1 MGQKSMHFELTLLP
15 LIAWSK
21 ICLQVRRRHGQ
32 SKFTFDLSG
41 NQSLLLKGSFKLQ
54 YWWDR
59 SFLKRWKGVKCN
71 MKDIDWLNWQ
81 LKRDKR
87 SWSTFSRE
95 TIFII
100 YSLHPLA
107 SFTFMKKKTKTI
119 GPCFCIGVFFQSVV
133 KLAATGGHINMK
145 LLKHF
150 FWPHQG
156 RTVSKMRQSIQIKN
170 TKTRLV
176 IQADPCLPS
185 NQLSALL

>member
-1 MGQKSMHFELTLLP
+1 MVYFFARNYIHNLLSP
-15 LIAWSK
+15 PP
-21 ICLQVRRRHGQ
+21 R
-32 SKFTFDLSG
+32 
-41 NQSLLLKGSFKLQ
+41 LLYF
-54 YWWDR
+54 Y
-59 SFLKRWKGVKCN
+59 
-71 MKDIDWLNWQ
+71 
-81 LKRDKR
+81 
-87 SWSTFSRE
+87 E
-95 TIFII
+95 
-100 YSLHPLA
+100 
-107 SFTFMKKKTKTI
+107 KKTKTI

-176 IQADPCLPS
+176 IEADPCLPS